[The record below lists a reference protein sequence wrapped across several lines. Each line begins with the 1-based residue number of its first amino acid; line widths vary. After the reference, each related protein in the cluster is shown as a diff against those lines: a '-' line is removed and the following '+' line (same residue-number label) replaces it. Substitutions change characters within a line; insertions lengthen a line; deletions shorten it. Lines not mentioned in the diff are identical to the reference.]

1 MRMSYRSI
9 VISAGHSAK
18 CRGAVGILDEYDEN
32 VRVVMAV
39 EQMLRERG
47 VTVKKFIDTTSTT
60 SNENLNKIVD
70 YHNAQV
76 RDLDVS
82 IHFNANAD
90 TEKPVGTECLYVT
103 HEDLADDVAAAIA
116 ADSGLIDRGPKYRND
131 LFFPN
136 NTDQPAILIEVCFVD
151 SAADVE
157 IYRAKFEQICDA
169 IADELGG
176 EQSEPAPEPEPEVAT
191 VDIVTSGA
199 VVVTVNGQRV
209 G

>member
-1 MRMSYRSI
+1 MTYRSI

-18 CRGAVGILDEYDEN
+18 CRGAVGIIDEYDEN

-70 YHNAQV
+70 YHNAQT
-76 RDLDVS
+76 RSLDVS

-90 TEKPVGTECLYVT
+90 TAKPVGTECLYVT
-103 HEDLADDVAAAIA
+103 QLDLADDITEAIA
-116 ADSGLIDRGPKYRND
+116 TASGLIDRGPKKRTD
-131 LFFPN
+131 LFFLN
-136 NTDQPAILIEVCFVD
+136 ETDMPAILIEVCFVD
-151 SAADVE
+151 SSADVE
-157 IYRAKFEQICDA
+157 IYRENFEQICDA
-169 IADELGG
+169 IADVLGG
-176 EQSEPAPEPEPEVAT
+176 EQSEPAPEPQLAT

-199 VVVTVNGQRV
+199 VVVTVNGRRV